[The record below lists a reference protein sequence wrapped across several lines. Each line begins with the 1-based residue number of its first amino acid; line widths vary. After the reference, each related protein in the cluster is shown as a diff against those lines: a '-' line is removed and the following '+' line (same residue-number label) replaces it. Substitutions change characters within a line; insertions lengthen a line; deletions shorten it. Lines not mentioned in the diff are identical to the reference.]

1 MVRPLVN
8 DLCLSSKSNCLFL
21 CFFKVLF
28 AGMNKGLE
36 AKVKISVYGGLI
48 NREMVPRVIFRQMG
62 DILESY

>member
-28 AGMNKGLE
+28 AGMNKDLE
-36 AKVKISVYGGLI
+36 AKVKISVCDGLVG
-48 NREMVPRVIFRQMG
+48 REIVPRVILRQMG